1 MKKIIAISLFY
12 FLISCSSNSGKT
24 FKIDYEKYE
33 LENGLNIILH
43 QDKSDPI
50 VSIAIEYHVGSS
62 RETPGRTG
70 FAHLFEHML
79 FQRSQHVPEDGFF
92 DIVQGSGGS
101 LNGFTTK
108 DQTRYF
114 EVFPKSALEKVLWM
128 ESDRMGWLLSQVDP
142 TSFANQQMVVQNEKR
157 QRVDNRAYGYNN
169 YIITKSLYPKEH
181 PYSWE
186 TIGELEDLQN
196 ATLQDVRSFYEQWY
210 GPNNATMVIAGD
222 INKREVKK
230 LVEKYFG
237 EIKTGPK
244 VEKPQPWNVVLN
256 KTKKVYHEDNF
267 ARSPRLRMVFP
278 SVDQRHP
285 DSPALELL
293 AQLLTQ
299 GKSSPFYKVVVEKN
313 KLAPSIFAF
322 SRTREIT
329 GTFEI
334 ACTTLPKTNLNAI
347 ENSIFEAFDKF
358 ERDGFS
364 TKDLDRLKAKY
375 ETNFYQS
382 ISSVLNKSFELAF
395 HNEFYDSPDAI
406 GVELQKILDVN
417 DADIRRVYEKYVKNK
432 NFVMTSFVP
441 KGELDLIVEGSTL
454 FPIKE
459 EKISKKIE
467 KTSQSEKLDISEIPS
482 SFDRSIEPEY
492 TSQPK
497 LKVPKIWNHKFQND
511 IEIYGVKHDEL
522 PLINFGI
529 SIKGGM
535 LLDDPKKVG
544 VANLITDMMMQG
556 TANKTPEQLEEEI
569 DALGSSISMF
579 TSQEFI
585 NVEVSTLKRNYTAT
599 LKLVEEILFEPR
611 WDENEFSRVKDETIE
626 NIKRRLFNPPSIAAN
641 VFRKIN
647 YRGHILENSTL
658 GTIESVKSIELDDL
672 KQFYNNYFS
681 SDLTKISIA
690 GDIGQS
696 EAIKSFK
703 SITDKWK
710 TKEITFPEYK
720 FPDKNES
727 AKIYFV
733 DVPNAKQSAVRI
745 GYLGM
750 NRTNPDFYPAEVMNT
765 KLGGNA
771 SGNLFK
777 TLREEKGYTYGAY
790 SFFNGYNY
798 PGTFTAYSNIQTN
811 ATEESLNIFKNLFAS
826 YRETISDKDLEF
838 TKNVTLRSNARRF
851 ETLRALRGMISDIA
865 LYGLPFN
872 YIEEEEEIVRS
883 MTKERHNELA
893 KKYIDPDL
901 MTYLIVGDAKTQLNG
916 VRSLGYGEPV
926 LLDKNGNSIR
936 K

>member
-1 MKKIIAISLFY
+1 M
-12 FLISCSSNSGKT
+12 
-24 FKIDYEKYE
+24 
-33 LENGLNIILH
+33 
-43 QDKSDPI
+43 Q
-50 VSIAIEYHVGSS
+50 
-62 RETPGRTG
+62 
-70 FAHLFEHML
+70 
-79 FQRSQHVPEDGFF
+79 
-92 DIVQGSGGS
+92 
-101 LNGFTTK
+101 
-108 DQTRYF
+108 
-114 EVFPKSALEKVLWM
+114 
-128 ESDRMGWLLSQVDP
+128 
-142 TSFANQQMVVQNEKR
+142 
-157 QRVDNRAYGYNN
+157 
-169 YIITKSLYPKEH
+169 
-181 PYSWE
+181 
-186 TIGELEDLQN
+186 
-196 ATLQDVRSFYEQWY
+196 
-210 GPNNATMVIAGD
+210 
-222 INKREVKK
+222 
-230 LVEKYFG
+230 
-237 EIKTGPK
+237 
-244 VEKPQPWNVVLN
+244 
-256 KTKKVYHEDNF
+256 
-267 ARSPRLRMVFP
+267 
-278 SVDQRHP
+278 
-285 DSPALELL
+285 
-293 AQLLTQ
+293 
-299 GKSSPFYKVVVEKN
+299 
-313 KLAPSIFAF
+313 
-322 SRTREIT
+322 REI
-329 GTFEI
+329 
-334 ACTTLPKTNLNAI
+334 
-347 ENSIFEAFDKF
+347 EN
-358 ERDGFS
+358 
-364 TKDLDRLKAKY
+364 
-375 ETNFYQS
+375 NFNN
-382 ISSVLNKSFELAF
+382 IWE
-395 HNEFYDSPDAI
+395 
-406 GVELQKILDVN
+406 
-417 DADIRRVYEKYVKNK
+417 
-432 NFVMTSFVP
+432 
-441 KGELDLIVEGSTL
+441 
-454 FPIKE
+454 
-459 EKISKKIE
+459 
-467 KTSQSEKLDISEIPS
+467 SQI
-482 SFDRSIEPEY
+482 
-492 TSQPK
+492 
-497 LKVPKIWNHKFQND
+497 
-511 IEIYGVKHDEL
+511 
-522 PLINFGI
+522 
-529 SIKGGM
+529 
-535 LLDDPKKVG
+535 
-544 VANLITDMMMQG
+544 
-556 TANKTPEQLEEEI
+556 EQLEEEI

-658 GTIESVKSIELDDL
+658 GTIESVKSIELNDL

-703 SITDKWK
+703 SITDKWR
-710 TKEITFPEYK
+710 TKNVTFPKYK
-720 FPDKNES
+720 FPDQNKS

-750 NRTNPDFYPAEVMNT
+750 KRTNPDFYPAEVMNT

-826 YRETISDKDLEF
+826 YRETISDADLEF